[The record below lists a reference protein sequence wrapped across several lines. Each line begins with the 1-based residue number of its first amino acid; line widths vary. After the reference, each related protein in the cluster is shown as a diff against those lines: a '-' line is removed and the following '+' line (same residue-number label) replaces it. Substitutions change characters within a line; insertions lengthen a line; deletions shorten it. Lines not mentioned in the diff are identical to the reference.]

1 MATKFEIKQRSL
13 INKLEKID
21 AYFQKWNMSVQQ
33 VYNISD
39 KYHLR
44 QNLVK
49 ASWGQKFGS
58 IQNGKTPIQTR
69 IEQVKNA
76 KSMADL
82 EMISKEVGSGSIKD
96 FLNFQVTKT
105 NNEAWIESISD
116 KFGQI
121 YNMLNKFYKPNTVNA
136 VSIYIEELRMN
147 VEDLDALSISYEQIA
162 QINEYINLF
171 YEDIQNKDQSSAKTH
186 LLKIARIIYNNKQ
199 YSRFERIMDSYL

>member
-13 INKLEKID
+13 INKLEKLD
-21 AYFQKWNMSVQQ
+21 VYFKKWNLSEQQ
-33 VYNISD
+33 VADMSD

-44 QNLVK
+44 QNLIK
-49 ASWGQKFGS
+49 ASWGRKFGN
-58 IQNGKTPIQTR
+58 IQNGMTQIQTR

-76 KSMADL
+76 KSMDDL
-82 EMISKEVGSGSIKD
+82 ETVIKEVGNGSVRE

-136 VSIYIEELRMN
+136 VSIYIEELRMDIEN
-147 VEDLDALSISYEQIA
+147 LDALSMTYEQIA
-162 QINEYINLF
+162 KVNNYIDLF
-171 YEDIQNKDQSSAKTH
+171 YEDIQNKDQSSAKSH
-186 LLKIARIIYNNKQ
+186 LLKIAETIYNKRD